1 MKSSGEALQA
11 YIFRA
16 LDNESRAEDVARFRK
31 QLFVD
36 TLKWNIE
43 VTSEREQD
51 AFDRDDTVY
60 AALYRNSRVIGA
72 YRAIR
77 SDHPYL
83 AEVVFPDLAT
93 TRTYPKR
100 YDTWEISRFGVL
112 PSEARNGAAN
122 VLYALMFHFAL
133 IRSVSS
139 LVAVTDLVHEK
150 YLSRLGVKSR
160 RFGKPQP
167 YDLTGGN
174 TVRQL
179 VAGEIPIRR
188 QDEAPIQFLLSTL
201 NGVPIHDQTLVFGRR
216 RIQA

>member
-1 MKSSGEALQA
+1 MKASGETFQA
-11 YIFRA
+11 HIFRA
-16 LDNESRAEDVARFRK
+16 LDDETRTADVARFRK

-43 VTSEREQD
+43 ANSEREQD
-51 AFDRDDTVY
+51 SFDRPDTVY
-60 AALYRNSRVIGA
+60 AALYRNSRVIGT

-83 AEVVFPDLAT
+83 AEIVFPELAT

-100 YDTWEISRFGVL
+100 YDTWEISRFGIL
-112 PSEARNGAAN
+112 PSEARSGAAN

-133 IRSVSS
+133 IRRVNS

-167 YDLTGGN
+167 YDLTDGN

-179 VAGEIPIRR
+179 VVGEIPIRR
-188 QDEAPIQFLLSTL
+188 QDEAPIQSLLSTL
-201 NGVPIHDQTLVFGRR
+201 NGVLIHDQTLVFGRR
-216 RIQA
+216 RVQA